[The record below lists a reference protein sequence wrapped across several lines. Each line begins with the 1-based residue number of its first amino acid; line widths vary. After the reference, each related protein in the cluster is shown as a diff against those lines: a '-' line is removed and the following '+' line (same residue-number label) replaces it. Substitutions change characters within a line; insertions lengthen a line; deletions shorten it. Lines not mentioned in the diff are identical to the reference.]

1 MRGELVRWEVLAA
14 AESDN
19 YVDIDGIKFSLFEFL
34 GYNSSTVDE
43 YMRIDV
49 LIPLWGESVRQIVLG
64 GQRAPHNNV
73 NKMVTI
79 PWNTNEHILKKD
91 VDLNGDGNFMK
102 WDGLKWEEY

>member
-1 MRGELVRWEVLAA
+1 MLAA

-49 LIPLWGESVRQIVLG
+49 LIPL
-64 GQRAPHNNV
+64 
-73 NKMVTI
+73 
-79 PWNTNEHILKKD
+79 
-91 VDLNGDGNFMK
+91 
-102 WDGLKWEEY
+102 